1 MPRRSTSART
11 LQRGRSAAA
20 APRSLLMNLP
30 PLPRGERGYLVAFAI
45 LSVRHRPTPAS
56 ATQFGSLSGLAIRY
70 GPASR
75 EIRASI
81 LGASIQ
87 RKRKGRASKSKMAGM
102 EAPAEQK
109 SPKAT
114 RRVHERLLEVLE
126 DADALVYALVGMVF
140 LAGAFA
146 MLGYSVAAFPAN
158 LRETGFALAIVTL
171 VNDLLLVMIIME
183 VLRTVLSYIQERGSS
198 LQPFLFIAAI
208 SATRRIL
215 AIGAQMSVVG
225 ETLSPQKFKEAMID
239 LAANAGAILAIAAA
253 LYLLARRSST
263 DDTRRSVAEL
273 RSL

>member
-1 MPRRSTSART
+1 MPPRSTCART
-11 LQRGRSAAA
+11 LRRVRSAAA

-30 PLPRGERGYLVAFAI
+30 PLPREERGYLVAFAI
-45 LSVRHRPTPAS
+45 LSVCHRPTPAS
-56 ATQFGSLSGLAIRY
+56 ATQFGSLFGLAIMM
-70 GPASR
+70 G
-75 EIRASI
+75 E
-81 LGASIQ
+81 
-87 RKRKGRASKSKMAGM
+87 M
-102 EAPAEQK
+102 EATAEQK

-126 DADALVYALVGMVF
+126 DADALVYALVGAVF

-183 VLRTVLSYIQERGSS
+183 VLRTV
-198 LQPFLFIAAI
+198 FIAAI

-225 ETLSPQKFKEAMID
+225 ETLSPKKFKEAMID

-263 DDTRRSVAEL
+263 NERPV
-273 RSL
+273 